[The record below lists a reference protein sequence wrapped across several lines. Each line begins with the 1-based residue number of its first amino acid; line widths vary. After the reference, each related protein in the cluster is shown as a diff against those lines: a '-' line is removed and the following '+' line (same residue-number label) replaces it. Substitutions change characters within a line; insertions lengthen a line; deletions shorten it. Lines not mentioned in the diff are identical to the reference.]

1 MGMIPR
7 LLCSTVLATILTGAF
22 TLISAP
28 AALALDNDATSFTLQ
43 AGAYFPKVQNLPMP
57 HGLLLQLQ
65 PTANGW
71 DVAVIEADHVGFR
84 NPINLADITP
94 PLHGPNPTKITAQDL
109 SLSARGANKFPLY
122 GMQREILFAQTVADR
137 QLVRDKY
144 ACLQSWDKRNCSAL
158 PDGQGGK
165 LTLTITDYKLT
176 PALQLSNGSMVPET
190 LAEITFTVDGKFM
203 GTLAVR

>member
-1 MGMIPR
+1 MGMMPR
-7 LLCSTVLATILTGAF
+7 LLCSTVLAAAF
-22 TLISAP
+22 TLHNAP
-28 AALALDNDATSFTLQ
+28 AALAIDNDATSFKLE

-94 PLHGPNPTKITAQDL
+94 PHHGPNPTKITAQDL
-109 SLSARGANKFPLY
+109 SLSAQGANKFPLY
-122 GMQREILFAQTVADR
+122 GMRREILFAQSVADR

-144 ACLQSWDKRNCSAL
+144 ECLQSWNKRNCTTL
-158 PDGQGGK
+158 PNGKGGK

-176 PALQLSNGSMVPET
+176 PALQLSNGRMVPET

-203 GTLAVR
+203 GTLAVK